1 MRSKGDGTVKRLFDI
16 SVASL
21 LLVLFFPVWIVLLV
35 LVLICDGGPFLFIQ
49 NRPGKNA
56 KLFRLYK
63 FRTMRVGHK
72 SDSARLTKLGKVL
85 RRFSLDE
92 LPQLWNVVRGDMSI
106 VGPRPLLEQYLNLY
120 NSQQAR
126 RHEVRPGIT
135 GWAQVHGRNALC
147 WEDRFDLD
155 LWYVENH
162 SLLVDFRIILM
173 TVGKVFSGTGVS
185 AEGQATVEPFKGTPK
200 I

>member
-1 MRSKGDGTVKRLFDI
+1 
-16 SVASL
+16 
-21 LLVLFFPVWIVLLV
+21 
-35 LVLICDGGPFLFIQ
+35 
-49 NRPGKNA
+49 
-56 KLFRLYK
+56 
-63 FRTMRVGHK
+63 
-72 SDSARLTKLGKVL
+72 
-85 RRFSLDE
+85 
-92 LPQLWNVVRGDMSI
+92 MSI
-106 VGPRPLLEQYLNLY
+106 VGPRPLLEHYLPLY

-155 LWYVENH
+155 LWYAENH

-173 TVGKVFSGTGVS
+173 TVGKVFSGSGVS

>member
-1 MRSKGDGTVKRLFDI
+1 VKRLFDI

-21 LLVLFFPVWIVLLV
+21 LLVLFFPVWIVVLV
-35 LVLICDGGPFLFIQ
+35 LVLICDGRPFLFIQ

-63 FRTMRVGHK
+63 FRTMRMGHK
-72 SDSARLTKLGKVL
+72 SDSVRLTNLGKVL

-106 VGPRPLLEQYLNLY
+106 VGPRPLLEQYLPLY

-155 LWYVENH
+155 LWYAENH

-173 TVGKVFSGTGVS
+173 TVGKVFSGSGVS

>member
-1 MRSKGDGTVKRLFDI
+1 
-16 SVASL
+16 
-21 LLVLFFPVWIVLLV
+21 
-35 LVLICDGGPFLFIQ
+35 
-49 NRPGKNA
+49 
-56 KLFRLYK
+56 
-63 FRTMRVGHK
+63 
-72 SDSARLTKLGKVL
+72 LTKLGKVL

-106 VGPRPLLEQYLNLY
+106 VGPRPLLEQYLPLY

-155 LWYVENH
+155 LWYAENH

-173 TVGKVFSGTGVS
+173 TVGKVFSGSGVS

>member
-1 MRSKGDGTVKRLFDI
+1 VKRLFDI

-21 LLVLFFPVWIVLLV
+21 LLVLFFPVWIVVLV
-35 LVLICDGGPFLFIQ
+35 LVLICDGRPFLFIQ

-72 SDSARLTKLGKVL
+72 SDSVRLTNLGKVL

-106 VGPRPLLEQYLNLY
+106 VGPRPLLEQYLPLY

-155 LWYVENH
+155 LWYAENH

-173 TVGKVFSGTGVS
+173 TVGKVFSGSGVS

>member
-1 MRSKGDGTVKRLFDI
+1 MKRVFDI

-21 LLVLFFPVWIVLLV
+21 LLVLFFPVWIVVLV
-35 LVLICDGGPFLFIQ
+35 FVLICDGWPFLFIQ

-106 VGPRPLLEQYLNLY
+106 VGPRPLLEQYLPLY

-155 LWYVENH
+155 LWYAENH

-173 TVGKVFSGTGVS
+173 TVGKVFSGSGVS

>member
-1 MRSKGDGTVKRLFDI
+1 MKRLFDI

-21 LLVLFFPVWIVLLV
+21 LLVLFFPVWIVVLV
-35 LVLICDGGPFLFIQ
+35 LVLICDGRPFLFVQ

-63 FRTMRVGHK
+63 FRTMRMGHK
-72 SDSARLTKLGKVL
+72 SDSVRLTNLGKVL

-92 LPQLWNVVRGDMSI
+92 LPQLWNVARGDMSI
-106 VGPRPLLEQYLNLY
+106 VGPRPLLEQYLPLY

-155 LWYVENH
+155 LWYAENH

-173 TVGKVFSGTGVS
+173 TVGKVFSGSGVC

>member
-1 MRSKGDGTVKRLFDI
+1 VKRLFDI

-21 LLVLFFPVWIVLLV
+21 LLVLFFPVWIVVLV
-35 LVLICDGGPFLFIQ
+35 LVLICDGRPFLFIQ

-63 FRTMRVGHK
+63 FRTMRMGHK

-106 VGPRPLLEQYLNLY
+106 VGPRPLLEQYLPLY

-155 LWYVENH
+155 LWYAENH

-173 TVGKVFSGTGVS
+173 TVGKVFSGSGVS

>member
-1 MRSKGDGTVKRLFDI
+1 MKRLFDI

-21 LLVLFFPVWIVLLV
+21 LLVLFFPVWIVVLV
-35 LVLICDGGPFLFIQ
+35 LVLICDGRPFLFIQ

-63 FRTMRVGHK
+63 FRTMRMGHK

-106 VGPRPLLEQYLNLY
+106 VGPRPLLEQYLPLY

-155 LWYVENH
+155 LWYAENH

-173 TVGKVFSGTGVS
+173 TVGKVFSGSGVS